1 MTRRTRTGGGL
12 GLAAILLTCTLGTA
26 SHAQTAGRIVD
37 CRVES
42 AGKIEFNGKCRF
54 TPDGRAGSFS
64 LAAPSGQGAL
74 YGSILVVSVSIV
86 ERGVAEVRGLTRQG
100 INSRW
105 GEARRSTRDRACW
118 VGSDFRICAW

>member
-1 MTRRTRTGGGL
+1 MTRRLRLVGGW
-12 GLAAILLTCTLGTA
+12 GLAAIILTCSLGTA
-26 SHAQTAGRIVD
+26 GQAQAAGRIVD

-42 AGKIEFNGKCRF
+42 AGKIEFAGKCRF

-64 LAAPSGQGAL
+64 LGASRGQGPL
-74 YGSILVVSVSIV
+74 YGSILIVSVSIV
-86 ERGVAEVRGLTRQG
+86 SRGVAEVRGLTRQG

-105 GEARRSTRDRACW
+105 GQARRSTRDRACW